1 MQKRRR
7 QKSNAQDNQAGQQLG
22 SRAAKSV
29 VSEPNLEASRQRA
42 MLASPRGSILLQ
54 MRVKAGQKDRSDI
67 GIWMLGKTRESLR
80 RLVVQP
86 HKFLF
91 LVASGGSNASFA
103 PAGLLGHLSFKSH
116 LQEAGSLMQFGL
128 YHEGK
133 ASRVPKNRGLFAYPS
148 PKRHGREAAHLPRR
162 EAIVRFAAIMT
173 RLFAFRRPL
182 KCTPK
187 QPPRP

>member
-67 GIWMLGKTRESLR
+67 GIWMLGKTRESETARCATPQISFLGRKR
-80 RLVVQP
+80 RIQCIFCTCRTTGP
-86 HKFLF
+86 
-91 LVASGGSNASFA
+91 SF
-103 PAGLLGHLSFKSH
+103 F
-116 LQEAGSLMQFGL
+116 
-128 YHEGK
+128 
-133 ASRVPKNRGLFAYPS
+133 
-148 PKRHGREAAHLPRR
+148 
-162 EAIVRFAAIMT
+162 
-173 RLFAFRRPL
+173 
-182 KCTPK
+182 
-187 QPPRP
+187 